1 MIFLYLCGLIILS
14 TMKRNVELKVF
25 CKNTNEYI
33 DIDGGEALIDLYDI
47 IKGRLGLQGE
57 AVCVLVNNKVEDLH
71 YPVFSPK
78 HIEFLD
84 ITSNAGYRV
93 FTRSLCM
100 VLYKALNDLYPG
112 KRLCIQHSIS
122 NGHYCQI
129 KHEEEFLTPEI
140 IAQLKARMIEII
152 DADFPFVRRE
162 RLTTDVIEMFRKQ
175 GLKDKVRILES
186 INQLYTVY
194 YKLDDIIDSFYGPLV
209 PSTGMLKVFDLV
221 PYEQGMLLLGPDRK
235 QIDKVATWE
244 PQPKLFQAFTDHI
257 NFNKIIR
264 LGDVGELNRAIK
276 AGYAPLLINVV
287 EALHNK
293 HFMQIADEITRR
305 YHEGGARVVLIA
317 GPSSSGKT
325 TSSKRLAIQLMT
337 NYIVPKVIELD
348 NYFVNR
354 DRTPRDETGDYDFE
368 SLYSLDLE
376 QFNKDVTDLLAGKEV
391 AMPTYN
397 FKKGERE
404 YLGNTLKLEEGDIL
418 LMEGIHGL
426 NPELTHLIPE
436 EQKFRVFVSALT
448 TLSIDDH
455 NWIGTYD
462 NRLLRRIIRDHKY
475 RGSSAQ
481 QTIQRW
487 ASVRRG
493 EDKWIMP
500 FHENADA
507 MFNSSLL
514 FELSVMKNYA
524 LPILQQV
531 PTNTPE
537 YAEASRL
544 IKFLSYFEPLDEKDI
559 PSTSLLREFLGG
571 SSFHY

>member
-1 MIFLYLCGLIILS
+1 
-14 TMKRNVELKVF
+14 MKRNDELKVF

-33 DIDGGEALIDLYDI
+33 DIDGGETLFELYDT
-47 IKGRLGLQGE
+47 IKGRLGLKGE

-78 HIEFLD
+78 HIEFID
-84 ITSNAGYRV
+84 ITSNAGYRAL
-93 FTRSLCM
+93 TRSLCM

-129 KHEEEFLTPEI
+129 KHEVEFLTPEI
-140 IAQLKARMIEII
+140 IAQLKQRMEEII
-152 DADFPFVRRE
+152 AVDIPFVRRE

-175 GLKDKVRILES
+175 GLKDKVRLLEG

-194 YKLDDIIDSFYGPLV
+194 YKLGDIIDSFYGPLV
-209 PSTGMLKVFDLV
+209 ASTGMLKVFDLV
-221 PYEQGMLLLGPDRK
+221 PYEQGMLLLGPDRT
-235 QIDKVATWE
+235 QLDKVVDWE
-244 PQPKLFQAFTDHI
+244 PQPKLFQAFTDYI

-293 HFMQIADEITRR
+293 HFIQIADEITRR

-325 TSSKRLAIQLMT
+325 TSSKRLAIQLLT
-337 NYIVPKVIELD
+337 NGIVPKVVELD

-354 DRTPRDETGDYDFE
+354 DRTPRDETGDYDYE

-404 YLGNTLKLEEGDIL
+404 YLGNTLKLEDGDIL

-426 NPELTHLIPE
+426 NPELTRQIPD

-448 TLSIDDH
+448 TLNIDDH

-462 NRLLRRIIRDHKY
+462 NRLLRRIIRDHQY
-475 RGSSAQ
+475 RGSNAQ

-493 EDKWIMP
+493 
-500 FHENADA
+500 
-507 MFNSSLL
+507 
-514 FELSVMKNYA
+514 
-524 LPILQQV
+524 
-531 PTNTPE
+531 
-537 YAEASRL
+537 
-544 IKFLSYFEPLDEKDI
+544 
-559 PSTSLLREFLGG
+559 
-571 SSFHY
+571 

>member
-1 MIFLYLCGLIILS
+1 
-14 TMKRNVELKVF
+14 MKRNDELKVF
-25 CKNTNEYI
+25 CKNTGEYI
-33 DIDGGEALIDLYDI
+33 DIDGGDSLLNLYET
-47 IKGRLGLQGE
+47 IKGRLDLQGD

-78 HIEFLD
+78 HVEFID
-84 ITSNAGYRV
+84 VTTNAGYRV
-93 FTRSLCM
+93 MTRSLCM
-100 VLYKALNDLYPG
+100 VLYKAVNDLYPG

-129 KHEEEFLTPEI
+129 KHEEHFLTPEA
-140 IAQLKARMIEII
+140 IASLKQRMAEII
-152 DADFPFVRRE
+152 DADIKFVRRE

-175 GLKDKVRILES
+175 GLKDKVRLLES

-194 YKLDDIIDSFYGPLV
+194 YKLDDIIDSFFGPLV
-209 PSTGMLKVFDLV
+209 PSTGMLKVFDLI

-235 QIDKVATWE
+235 DISQVAKWE
-244 PQPKLFQAFTDHI
+244 PQPKLFQAFTDYI
-257 NFNKIIR
+257 NFNEIIH
-264 LGDVGELNRAIK
+264 LSDVGELNHAIT

-293 HFMQIADEITRR
+293 HFIQIADEITRR
-305 YHEGGARVVLIA
+305 YKEGGARVVLIA

-325 TSSKRLAIQLMT
+325 TSSKRLAIQLLT
-337 NYIVPKVIELD
+337 NCIVPKVIELD
-348 NYFVNR
+348 NYFINR
-354 DRTPRDETGDYDFE
+354 DRTPRDEDGDYDYE
-368 SLYSLDLE
+368 SLYALDLE
-376 QFNKDVTDLLAGKEV
+376 QFNKDVTALLAGEEV

-397 FKKGERE
+397 FVKGERE
-404 YLGNTLKLEEGDIL
+404 YLGKTLKLEQGDIL

-426 NPELTHLIPE
+426 NPELTRLIPE
-436 EQKFRVFVSALT
+436 EQKFRIFVSALT
-448 TLSIDDH
+448 TLNIDDH

-462 NRLLRRIIRDHKY
+462 NRLLRRIIRDHQY
-475 RGSSAQ
+475 RGASAYD
-481 QTIQRW
+481 TIKRW

-493 EDKWIMP
+493 EEKWIMP

-514 FELSVMKNYA
+514 FELSVMRNYA

-531 PTNTPE
+531 PSNTPE
-537 YAEASRL
+537 YAEATRL
-544 IKFLSYFEPLDEKDI
+544 IKFLNYFEPLDEKDI

>member
-1 MIFLYLCGLIILS
+1 
-14 TMKRNVELKVF
+14 MKKYDELKVF

-33 DIDGGEALIDLYDI
+33 DIDGGEALIDLYDT
-47 IKGRLGLQGE
+47 IKSRIGLKGD

-78 HIEFLD
+78 HVEFID

-93 FTRSLCM
+93 MTRSLCM

-129 KHEEEFLTPEI
+129 KHEEEFLTPEV
-140 IAQLKARMIEII
+140 IAQLKQRMSEII
-152 DADFPFVRRE
+152 DADIKFVRRE

-175 GLKDKVRILES
+175 GLKDKVRLLES

-194 YKLDDIIDSFYGPLV
+194 YKLDDIVDSFFGPLV

-221 PYEQGMLLLGPDRK
+221 PYEKGMLLLGPDR
-235 QIDKVATWE
+235 QELDKVATWK
-244 PQPKLFQAFTDHI
+244 PQPKLFNAFTDYI

-264 LGDVGELNRAIK
+264 LGDVGELNQAIK

-293 HFMQIADEITRR
+293 HFIQIADEITRR

-325 TSSKRLAIQLMT
+325 TSSKRLAIQLIT
-337 NYIVPKVIELD
+337 NCIVPKVIELD

-354 DRTPRDETGDYDFE
+354 DKTPRDKDGDYDYE
-368 SLYSLDLE
+368 SLYALDLE

-391 AMPTYN
+391 ALPTYN

-404 YLGNTLKLEEGDIL
+404 YLGNTLKLEDGDIL

-426 NPELTHLIPE
+426 NPELTRLIPDK
-436 EQKFRVFVSALT
+436 QKFRIFVSALT

-475 RGSSAQ
+475 RGCGAVD
-481 QTIQRW
+481 TIKRW
-487 ASVRRG
+487 GSVRRG
-493 EDKWIMP
+493 EEKWIMP

-531 PTNTPE
+531 PSNTPE

-544 IKFLSYFEPLDEKDI
+544 IKFLNYFEPLDEKDI

-571 SSFHY
+571 SSFNY

>member
-1 MIFLYLCGLIILS
+1 
-14 TMKRNVELKVF
+14 MKKNDELKVF
-25 CKNTNEYI
+25 CKNTNEYL
-33 DIDGGEALIDLYDI
+33 DMDGGDSLINLYESI
-47 IKGRLGLQGE
+47 QSRVGLKGD

-71 YPVFSPK
+71 YPVYAPK
-78 HIEFLD
+78 HVEFID
-84 ITSNAGYRV
+84 ITNNSGYRV

-129 KHEEEFLTPEI
+129 KHEESFLTPEVI
-140 IAQLKARMIEII
+140 GQLKQRMAEII
-152 DADFPFVRRE
+152 DADMPFKRRE

-186 INQLYTVY
+186 VNQLYTIY
-194 YKLDDIIDSFYGPLV
+194 YKLDNIIDSFYGPLV

-221 PYEQGMLLLGPDRK
+221 PYESGMLLLGPDRK
-235 QIDKVATWE
+235 DITQVAKWE
-244 PQPKLFQAFTDHI
+244 PQPKLFQAFTDYI

-293 HFMQIADEITRR
+293 HFIQIADEITRR

-325 TSSKRLAIQLMT
+325 TSSKRLAIQLIT
-337 NYIVPKVIELD
+337 NCIVPKVIELD
-348 NYFVNR
+348 NYFINR
-354 DRTPRDETGDYDFE
+354 ERTPRDEKGDYDYE
-368 SLYSLDLE
+368 SLYALDLE
-376 QFNKDVTDLLAGKEV
+376 QFNKDITDLLAGKEV
-391 AMPTYN
+391 DMPTYN
-397 FKKGERE
+397 FKTGQRE
-404 YLGNTLKLEEGDIL
+404 YLGNKLKLEEGDIL

-426 NPELTHLIPE
+426 NPELTRNIPD

-448 TLSIDDH
+448 TLNIDDH

-462 NRLLRRIIRDHKY
+462 NRLLRRIIRDHQY
-475 RGSSAQ
+475 RGSSAL

-487 ASVRRG
+487 PSVRRG

-514 FELSVMKNYA
+514 FELAAMKNYA

-531 PTNTPE
+531 PINAPE

-544 IKFLSYFEPLDEKDI
+544 IKFLNYFEPLDVKDI

>member
-1 MIFLYLCGLIILS
+1 
-14 TMKRNVELKVF
+14 MKKNDELKVF

-33 DIDGGEALIDLYDI
+33 GIEGGDTLLDLYET
-47 IKGRLGLQGE
+47 IKDRLNLRGD
-57 AVCVLVNNKVEDLH
+57 AVCVMVNNKVEDLH
-71 YPVFSPK
+71 YPVYAPK
-78 HIEFLD
+78 HIEYVD
-84 ITSNAGYRV
+84 IMPNTGYRV

-129 KHEEEFLTPEI
+129 KHEEDFLTPDI
-140 IAQLKARMIEII
+140 ISSLKQRMSQII
-152 DADFPFVRRE
+152 DADIKFVRRE
-162 RLTTDVIEMFRKQ
+162 RLTTEVIEMFRKQ
-175 GLKDKVRILES
+175 GLKDKVRLLEGV
-186 INQLYTVY
+186 NQLYTVY

-221 PYEQGMLLLGPDRK
+221 PYERGMLLLGPDRK
-235 QIDKVATWE
+235 NIDQVAIGE
-244 PQPKLFQAFTDHI
+244 PQPKLFQAFTDYI
-257 NFNKIIR
+257 NFNKVIR

-276 AGYAPLLINVV
+276 EGYASLLINVV

-293 HFMQIADEITRR
+293 HFIQIADEITRR

-354 DRTPRDETGDYDFE
+354 DRTPRDEDGDYDYE
-368 SLYSLDLE
+368 SLYALDLE

-404 YLGNTLKLEEGDIL
+404 YLGNTLKLEQGDIL

-426 NPELTHLIPE
+426 NPELTRNIPE
-436 EQKFRVFVSALT
+436 HQKFRLFVSALT

-475 RGSSAQ
+475 RGSSALD
-481 QTIQRW
+481 TIRRW
-487 ASVRRG
+487 PSVRRG

-514 FELSVMKNYA
+514 FELAVMKNYA

-531 PTNTPE
+531 PSNTPE
-537 YAEASRL
+537 YAEATRL
-544 IKFLSYFEPLDEKDI
+544 IKFLNYFEPLDEKDI

>member
-1 MIFLYLCGLIILS
+1 
-14 TMKRNVELKVF
+14 MKKYDELKVF
-25 CKNTNEYI
+25 CKNTNEYLAI
-33 DIDGGEALIDLYDI
+33 EGGDALIDLYDTV
-47 IKGRLGLQGE
+47 KGRLGLKGE

-71 YPVFSPK
+71 YPVFAPK
-78 HIEFLD
+78 HIEFID

-122 NGHYCQI
+122 SGHYCQI
-129 KHEEEFLTPEI
+129 KHEEDFLTPQVIEQLKHRMGEI
-140 IAQLKARMIEII
+140 IA
-152 DADFPFVRRE
+152 ADMPFKRRE
-162 RLTTDVIEMFRKQ
+162 RLTSDVIEMFRKQ
-175 GLKDKVRILES
+175 GLKDKVRILETV
-186 INQLYTVY
+186 NQLYTIY

-221 PYEQGMLLLGPDRK
+221 PYEKGMLLLGPDRAD
-235 QIDKVATWE
+235 ISKVVKWA
-244 PQPKLFQAFTDHI
+244 PQPKLFNAFTDYI

-264 LGDVGELNRAIK
+264 VGDVGELNRAIN

-293 HFMQIADEITRR
+293 YFIQIADEITRR

-325 TSSKRLAIQLMT
+325 TSSKRLAIQLIT
-337 NYIVPKVIELD
+337 NCIVPKVVELD

-354 DRTPRDETGDYDFE
+354 DRTPRDEKGDYDYE
-368 SLYSLDLE
+368 SLYALDLE

-397 FKKGERE
+397 FKTGERE
-404 YLGNTLKLEEGDIL
+404 YLGNTLKLEQGDIL

-426 NPELTHLIPE
+426 NPELTSTIPD

-448 TLSIDDH
+448 TLNIDDH

-462 NRLLRRIIRDHKY
+462 NRLLRRIIRDYKY
-475 RGSSAQ
+475 RGCGALD
-481 QTIQRW
+481 TIKRW
-487 ASVRRG
+487 PSVRRG

-514 FELSVMKNYA
+514 FELSVMKSYA

-531 PTNTPE
+531 PSNTPE
-537 YAEASRL
+537 FAEASRL
-544 IKFLSYFEPLDEKDI
+544 IKFLNYFESIDEKDI

>member
-1 MIFLYLCGLIILS
+1 
-14 TMKRNVELKVF
+14 MKKNDELKVF
-25 CKNTNEYI
+25 CKNTKEYI
-33 DIDGGEALIDLYDI
+33 DVEGGDTLLDLYET
-47 IKGRLGLQGE
+47 IKGRLCLQGD

-71 YPVFSPK
+71 YPVYSPK
-78 HIEFLD
+78 HVEFID
-84 ITSNAGYRV
+84 ITTNAGYRAI
-93 FTRSLCM
+93 TRSLCM
-100 VLYKALNDLYPG
+100 VLYKAVNDLYPG

-129 KHEEEFLTPEI
+129 KHEEAFLTAEVVKSLKQRMAEI
-140 IAQLKARMIEII
+140 IA
-152 DADFPFVRRE
+152 ADLPFVRRE

-175 GLKDKVRILES
+175 GLKDKVRLLEG

-221 PYEQGMLLLGPDRK
+221 PYENGMLLLGPDREDITRVVK
-235 QIDKVATWE
+235 WE
-244 PQPKLFQAFTDHI
+244 PQPKLFNAFTDYI

-276 AGYAPLLINVV
+276 AGHAPLLINVV

-293 HFMQIADEITRR
+293 HFIQIADEITRR
-305 YHEGGARVVLIA
+305 YQEGGARVVLIA

-325 TSSKRLAIQLMT
+325 TSSKRLAIQLIT
-337 NYIVPKVIELD
+337 NCIVPKVIELD
-348 NYFVNR
+348 NYFINR
-354 DRTPRDETGDYDFE
+354 EHTPRDENGDYDYE
-368 SLYSLDLE
+368 SLYALDLE
-376 QFNKDVTDLLAGKEV
+376 QFNKDVTALLAGEEV

-397 FKKGERE
+397 FVKGERE
-404 YLGNTLKLEEGDIL
+404 YNGKTLKLEDGDIL

-426 NPELTHLIPE
+426 NPELTRLIPD
-436 EQKFRVFVSALT
+436 EQKFRLFVSALT

-462 NRLLRRIIRDHKY
+462 NRLLRRIIRDHQY

-487 ASVRRG
+487 PSVRRG
-493 EDKWIMP
+493 ENKWIMP

-531 PTNTPE
+531 PSNAPE

-571 SSFHY
+571 SSFQY

>member
-1 MIFLYLCGLIILS
+1 
-14 TMKRNVELKVF
+14 MKMYDELKVF

-33 DIDGGEALIDLYDI
+33 SIDGGESLLELYDT

-71 YPVFSPK
+71 YPVFAPK
-78 HIEFLD
+78 HVEFID
-84 ITSNAGYRV
+84 ATTNAGYRV
-93 FTRSLCM
+93 MTRSLCM
-100 VLYKALNDLYPG
+100 VLYKALNDLFPG

-129 KHEEEFLTPEI
+129 KHEEDFLTPEI
-140 IAQLKARMIEII
+140 IVQLKDRMAEII
-152 DADFPFVRRE
+152 DQDLPFKRRE
-162 RLTTDVIEMFRKQ
+162 RLTTDVIELFRKQ
-175 GLKDKVRILES
+175 GLKDKVRLLEG

-194 YKLDDIIDSFYGPLV
+194 YKLDDIVDSFFGPLV
-209 PSTGMLKVFDLV
+209 PSTGLLKVFDLV
-221 PYEQGMLLLGPDRK
+221 PYERGMLLLGPDRK
-235 QIDKVATWE
+235 DLNKVVKWE
-244 PQPKLFQAFTDHI
+244 PQPKLFHAFTDYI

-264 LGDVGELNRAIK
+264 LGDVGELNQAINK
-276 AGYAPLLINVV
+276 GYAPLLINVV

-293 HFMQIADEITRR
+293 HFIQIADEITRR
-305 YHEGGARVVLIA
+305 YHKGGARVVLIA

-348 NYFVNR
+348 NYFINR
-354 DRTPRDETGDYDFE
+354 EHTPRDENGDYDYE
-368 SLYSLDLE
+368 SLYALDLE

-397 FKKGERE
+397 FKTGERE
-404 YLGNTLKLEEGDIL
+404 YLGNTLRLEEGDIL

-426 NPELTHLIPE
+426 NPELTRLIPE
-436 EQKFRVFVSALT
+436 EQKFRLFVSALT

-475 RGSSAQ
+475 RGSNAQ

-500 FHENADA
+500 FNENADA

-531 PTNTPE
+531 PSNTPE

-544 IKFLSYFEPLDEKDI
+544 MKFLSYFEPLDEKDI

>member
-1 MIFLYLCGLIILS
+1 
-14 TMKRNVELKVF
+14 MKKYDELKVF
-25 CKNTNEYI
+25 CKNTGEYLS
-33 DIDGGEALIDLYDI
+33 IDGGETLIDLYGT
-47 IKGRLGLQGE
+47 IKGRIDLKGD

-78 HIEFLD
+78 HVEFLD
-84 ITSNAGYRV
+84 IYSNKGYRV
-93 FTRSLCM
+93 YTRSLCM

-129 KHEEEFLTPEI
+129 KHEEDIVTPEV
-140 IAQLKARMIEII
+140 IAQLKQRMAQIIEQ
-152 DADFPFVRRE
+152 DYPFVRRE

-175 GLKDKVRILES
+175 GLNDKVRLLES

-209 PSTGMLKVFDLV
+209 PSTGMLKVFDLI
-221 PYEQGMLLLGPDRK
+221 PYEDGMLLLGPDRNNIA
-235 QIDKVATWE
+235 QVAKWE
-244 PQPKLFQAFTDHI
+244 PQPKLFQAFTDYI
-257 NFNKIIR
+257 DFNNVIR
-264 LGDVGELNRAIK
+264 VGDVGELNAAIHK
-276 AGYAPLLINVV
+276 GYAPLLINVV

-293 HFMQIADEITRR
+293 HFIQIADEITRR
-305 YHEGGARVVLIA
+305 YHQGGARVVLIA

-325 TSSKRLAIQLMT
+325 TSSKRLAIQLIT
-337 NYIVPKVIELD
+337 NYIVPKVVELD

-354 DRTPRDETGDYDFE
+354 DRTPRDETGDYDYE
-368 SLYSLDLE
+368 SLYALDLE

-404 YLGNTLKLEEGDIL
+404 YLGNTLKLEDGDIL

-426 NPELTHLIPE
+426 NPELTRNIPE
-436 EQKFRVFVSALT
+436 HQKFRLFVSALT
-448 TLSIDDH
+448 TLNIDDH

-462 NRLLRRIIRDHKY
+462 NRLLRRIVRDHKY
-475 RGSSAQ
+475 RGSSALD
-481 QTIQRW
+481 TIKRW
-487 ASVRRG
+487 PSVRRG
-493 EDKWIMP
+493 ENKWIMP
-500 FHENADA
+500 FSENADA

-514 FELSVMKNYA
+514 FELSAMKNHA
-524 LPILQQV
+524 LPILEQV
-531 PTNTPE
+531 PSSTPE
-537 YAEASRL
+537 YAVASRL
-544 IKFLSYFEPLDEKDI
+544 IKFLNYFEPLDEKDI

>member
-1 MIFLYLCGLIILS
+1 
-14 TMKRNVELKVF
+14 MKKYDELKVF
-25 CKNTNEYI
+25 CKNTKEYI
-33 DIDGGEALIDLYDI
+33 SIDGGEVLIDLYDT
-47 IKGRLGLQGE
+47 IKGRLSLKGD
-57 AVCVLVNNKVEDLH
+57 AVCVMVNNKVEDLH

-78 HIEFLD
+78 HVEFID
-84 ITSNAGYRV
+84 ITSNTGYRV
-93 FTRSLCM
+93 MTRSLCM

-129 KHEEEFLTPEI
+129 KHEEEFLTPEVI
-140 IAQLKARMIEII
+140 EKLKQRMTEII
-152 DADFPFVRRE
+152 DEDIPFQRRE

-175 GLKDKVRILES
+175 GLKDKVRLLEG

-194 YKLDDIIDSFYGPLV
+194 YKLDDIIDSFFGPLV
-209 PSTGMLKVFDLV
+209 PSTGMLKVFDLI
-221 PYEQGMLLLGPDRK
+221 PYEEGMLLLGPDRNQLDQVVK
-235 QIDKVATWE
+235 WE
-244 PQPKLFQAFTDHI
+244 PQPKLFKAFTDHI

-276 AGYAPLLINVV
+276 DGYAPLLINVV

-293 HFMQIADEITRR
+293 HFIQIADEITRR

-354 DRTPRDETGDYDFE
+354 DRTPRDETGDYDYE

-404 YLGNTLKLEEGDIL
+404 YLGNTLKLSDGDIL

-426 NPELTHLIPE
+426 NPELTRLIPDN
-436 EQKFRVFVSALT
+436 QKFRLFVSALT

-462 NRLLRRIIRDHKY
+462 NRLLRRIIRDHMY
-475 RGSSAQ
+475 RGSNAL

-487 ASVRRG
+487 PSVRRG

-531 PTNTPE
+531 PSNTPE

-544 IKFLSYFEPLDEKDI
+544 MKFLSYFEPLDEKDI

>member
-1 MIFLYLCGLIILS
+1 
-14 TMKRNVELKVF
+14 MKKYDELKVF
-25 CKNTNEYI
+25 CKNTNEYLS
-33 DIDGGEALIDLYDI
+33 IDGGEALIDLYDTV
-47 IKGRLGLQGE
+47 KGRVGLEGD

-71 YPVFSPK
+71 YPVFAPK
-78 HIEFLD
+78 HIEFVD
-84 ITSNAGYRV
+84 ITSNTGYRV
-93 FTRSLCM
+93 LTRSLCM

-122 NGHYCQI
+122 YGHYCQI
-129 KHEEEFLTPEI
+129 KHEEEFLTVEV
-140 IAQLKARMIEII
+140 IAQLKQRMTEII
-152 DADFPFVRRE
+152 DEDIPFLRRE

-175 GLKDKVRILES
+175 GLKDKVRLLEGV
-186 INQLYTVY
+186 NQLYTVY

-221 PYEQGMLLLGPDRK
+221 PSENGMLLLGPDRNNISQVIK
-235 QIDKVATWE
+235 WE

-264 LGDVGELNRAIK
+264 LGDVGELNHAIK
-276 AGYAPLLINVV
+276 EGYAPLLINVV

-293 HFMQIADEITRR
+293 HFIQIADEITRR

-348 NYFVNR
+348 NYFINR
-354 DRTPRDETGDYDFE
+354 ERTPRDENGDYDYE
-368 SLYSLDLE
+368 SLYALDLE

-391 AMPTYN
+391 DMPTYN
-397 FKKGERE
+397 FVKGERE
-404 YLGNTLKLEEGDIL
+404 YLGKKLKLEKGDIL

-426 NPELTHLIPE
+426 NPELTRLIPE
-436 EQKFRVFVSALT
+436 NQKFRLFVSALT

-475 RGSSAQ
+475 RGSSAL

-487 ASVRRG
+487 PSVRRG
-493 EDKWIMP
+493 ENKWIMP

-531 PTNTPE
+531 PSNTPE

-544 IKFLSYFEPLDEKDI
+544 MKFLSYFEPLDEKDI

-571 SSFHY
+571 STFHY

>member
-1 MIFLYLCGLIILS
+1 
-14 TMKRNVELKVF
+14 
-25 CKNTNEYI
+25 
-33 DIDGGEALIDLYDI
+33 
-47 IKGRLGLQGE
+47 
-57 AVCVLVNNKVEDLH
+57 
-71 YPVFSPK
+71 
-78 HIEFLD
+78 
-84 ITSNAGYRV
+84 
-93 FTRSLCM
+93 
-100 VLYKALNDLYPG
+100 
-112 KRLCIQHSIS
+112 
-122 NGHYCQI
+122 
-129 KHEEEFLTPEI
+129 
-140 IAQLKARMIEII
+140 
-152 DADFPFVRRE
+152 
-162 RLTTDVIEMFRKQ
+162 
-175 GLKDKVRILES
+175 
-186 INQLYTVY
+186 
-194 YKLDDIIDSFYGPLV
+194 
-209 PSTGMLKVFDLV
+209 MLKVFDLV
-221 PYEQGMLLLGPDRK
+221 PYESGMLLLGPDRH
-235 QIDKVATWE
+235 DFTRVAQWE
-244 PQPKLFQAFTDHI
+244 PQPKLFKAFTDYI
-257 NFNKIIR
+257 NFNKVIR
-264 LGDVGELNRAIK
+264 LGDVGELNHAIK

-293 HFMQIADEITRR
+293 YFIQIADEITRR

-354 DRTPRDETGDYDFE
+354 DRTPRDANGDYDYE
-368 SLYSLDLE
+368 SLYALDLE

-397 FKKGERE
+397 FKTGERE
-404 YLGNTLKLEEGDIL
+404 YTGKTLKLEQGDIL

-426 NPELTHLIPE
+426 NPELTRLIPD
-436 EQKFRVFVSALT
+436 EQKFRLFVSALT
-448 TLSIDDH
+448 TLNIDDH

-475 RGSSAQ
+475 RNSSAQ

-514 FELSVMKNYA
+514 FELSVMRNYA

-531 PTNTPE
+531 PSNTSE

-544 IKFLSYFEPLDEKDI
+544 IKFLNYFEPLDEKEI

>member
-1 MIFLYLCGLIILS
+1 MHRVRTLWLVS
-14 TMKRNVELKVF
+14 VH
-25 CKNTNEYI
+25 
-33 DIDGGEALIDLYDI
+33 
-47 IKGRLGLQGE
+47 
-57 AVCVLVNNKVEDLH
+57 VNNKVEDLH
-71 YPVFSPK
+71 YPVYAPK
-78 HIEFLD
+78 HVEFID
-84 ITSNAGYRV
+84 ITNNSGYRV

-129 KHEEEFLTPEI
+129 KHEESFLTPEVI
-140 IAQLKARMIEII
+140 GQLKQRMAEII
-152 DADFPFVRRE
+152 DADMPFKRRE

-186 INQLYTVY
+186 VNQLYTIY
-194 YKLDDIIDSFYGPLV
+194 YKLDNIIDSFYGPLV

-221 PYEQGMLLLGPDRK
+221 PYESGMLLLGPDRK
-235 QIDKVATWE
+235 DITQVAKWE
-244 PQPKLFQAFTDHI
+244 PQPKLFQAFTDYI

-293 HFMQIADEITRR
+293 HFIQIADEITRR

-325 TSSKRLAIQLMT
+325 TSSKRLAIQLIT
-337 NYIVPKVIELD
+337 NCIVPKVIELD
-348 NYFVNR
+348 NYFINR
-354 DRTPRDETGDYDFE
+354 ERTPRDEKGDYDYE
-368 SLYSLDLE
+368 SLYALDLE
-376 QFNKDVTDLLAGKEV
+376 QFNKDITDLLAGKEV
-391 AMPTYN
+391 DMPTYN
-397 FKKGERE
+397 FKTGQRE
-404 YLGNTLKLEEGDIL
+404 YLGNKLKLEEGDIL

-426 NPELTHLIPE
+426 NPELTRNIPD

-448 TLSIDDH
+448 TLNIDDH

-462 NRLLRRIIRDHKY
+462 NRLLRRIIRDHQY
-475 RGSSAQ
+475 RGSSAL

-487 ASVRRG
+487 PSVRRG

-514 FELSVMKNYA
+514 FELAAMKNYA

-531 PTNTPE
+531 PINAPE

-544 IKFLSYFEPLDEKDI
+544 IKFLNYFEPLDVKDI

>member
-1 MIFLYLCGLIILS
+1 MRKYD
-14 TMKRNVELKVF
+14 ELKVF
-25 CKNTNEYI
+25 CKNTNEYLS
-33 DIDGGEALIDLYDI
+33 IDGGETLIDLYDTV
-47 IKGRLGLQGE
+47 KDRLGLQGD

-78 HIEFLD
+78 HIEFID
-84 ITSNAGYRV
+84 ITNNAGYRV
-93 FTRSLCM
+93 MTRSLCM

-129 KHEEEFLTPEI
+129 KHEEDFLSAEV
-140 IAQLKARMIEII
+140 IAQLKQRMTEII
-152 DADFPFVRRE
+152 EADLPFKRRE

-175 GLKDKVRILES
+175 GLKDKVRLLEGF
-186 INQLYTVY
+186 NQLYTVY
-194 YKLDDIIDSFYGPLV
+194 YKLDDICDSFFGPLV

-221 PYEQGMLLLGPDRK
+221 PYERGMLLLGPDRK
-235 QIDKVATWE
+235 QLDKVISWE
-244 PQPKLFQAFTDHI
+244 PQPKLFQAFTDYI

-264 LGDVGELNRAIK
+264 LGDVGELNRAIR

-293 HFMQIADEITRR
+293 HFIQIADEITRR
-305 YHEGGARVVLIA
+305 YHAGGARVVLIA

-325 TSSKRLAIQLMT
+325 TSSKRLAIQLIT
-337 NYIVPKVIELD
+337 NCIVPKVIELD
-348 NYFVNR
+348 NYFINR
-354 DRTPRDETGDYDFE
+354 ERTPRDESGDYDYE
-368 SLYSLDLE
+368 SLYALDLE

-391 AMPTYN
+391 AIPTYN

-404 YLGNTLKLEEGDIL
+404 YLGNKLKLEDGDIL

-426 NPELTHLIPE
+426 NPELTRLIPE
-436 EQKFRVFVSALT
+436 EQKFRLFVSALT

-475 RGSSAQ
+475 RGASALD
-481 QTIQRW
+481 TIKRW
-487 ASVRRG
+487 PSVRRG

-514 FELSVMKNYA
+514 FELSVMRNYA

-531 PTNTPE
+531 PINTPE
-537 YAEASRL
+537 YAEADRL
-544 IKFLSYFEPLDEKDI
+544 IKFLNYFEPLDEKDI

>member
-1 MIFLYLCGLIILS
+1 
-14 TMKRNVELKVF
+14 MKRNAELKVF

-33 DIDGGEALIDLYDI
+33 DIDGGDTLFDLYET
-47 IKGRLGLQGE
+47 IKGRVGLQGD

-71 YPVFSPK
+71 YPVYSPK
-78 HIEFLD
+78 HIEYLD
-84 ITSNAGYRV
+84 MTNNAGYRV
-93 FTRSLCM
+93 MTRSLCM

-129 KHEEEFLTPEI
+129 KHEEEFLTPEVI
-140 IAQLKARMIEII
+140 TQLKQRMTEII
-152 DADFPFVRRE
+152 DDDIKFVRRE

-175 GLKDKVRILES
+175 GLKDKVRLLEG

-194 YKLDDIIDSFYGPLV
+194 YKLDDIIDGFFGPLV

-221 PYEQGMLLLGPDRK
+221 PYEKGMLLLGPDRK
-235 QIDKVATWE
+235 DLNKVIAWE
-244 PQPKLFQAFTDHI
+244 PQPKLFHAFTDYI

-264 LGDVGELNRAIK
+264 LGDVGELNKAIT

-293 HFMQIADEITRR
+293 HFIQIADEITRR
-305 YHEGGARVVLIA
+305 YQEGGARVVLIA

-325 TSSKRLAIQLMT
+325 TSSKRLAIQLIT
-337 NYIVPKVIELD
+337 NCIIPKVIELD

-354 DRTPRDETGDYDFE
+354 DRTPRDESGDYDYE

-376 QFNKDVTDLLAGKEV
+376 QFNQDVTDLLAGKEV

-404 YLGNTLKLEEGDIL
+404 YLGNTLKLNEGDIL

-426 NPELTHLIPE
+426 NPELTRHIPE
-436 EQKFRVFVSALT
+436 EQKFRIFVSALT

-475 RGSSAQ
+475 RGASALD
-481 QTIQRW
+481 TIKRW
-487 ASVRRG
+487 PSVRRG

-514 FELSVMKNYA
+514 FELAVMKSYA

-531 PTNTPE
+531 PSNTPE

-544 IKFLSYFEPLDEKDI
+544 IKFLSYFEPLDEKEI

>member
-1 MIFLYLCGLIILS
+1 MRKYD
-14 TMKRNVELKVF
+14 ELKVF
-25 CKNTNEYI
+25 CKNTNEYLS
-33 DIDGGEALIDLYDI
+33 IDGGEALIDLYDTV
-47 IKGRLGLQGE
+47 KDRLGLQGD

-78 HIEFLD
+78 HIEFID
-84 ITSNAGYRV
+84 ITNNAGYRV
-93 FTRSLCM
+93 MTRSLCM

-129 KHEEEFLTPEI
+129 KHEEDFLSAEV
-140 IAQLKARMIEII
+140 IAQLKQRMTEII
-152 DADFPFVRRE
+152 EADLPFKRHE

-175 GLKDKVRILES
+175 GLKDKVRLLEGF
-186 INQLYTVY
+186 NQLYTVY
-194 YKLDDIIDSFYGPLV
+194 YKLDDICDSFFGPLV

-221 PYEQGMLLLGPDRK
+221 PYERGMLLLGPDRK
-235 QIDKVATWE
+235 QLDQVIRWE
-244 PQPKLFQAFTDHI
+244 PQPKLFQAFTDYI

-264 LGDVGELNRAIK
+264 LGDVGELNRAIR

-293 HFMQIADEITRR
+293 HFIQIADEITRR
-305 YHEGGARVVLIA
+305 YHAGGARVVLIA

-325 TSSKRLAIQLMT
+325 TSSKRLAIQLIT
-337 NYIVPKVIELD
+337 NCIVPKVIELD
-348 NYFVNR
+348 NYFINR
-354 DRTPRDETGDYDFE
+354 ERTPRDESGDYDYE
-368 SLYSLDLE
+368 SLYALDLE

-391 AMPTYN
+391 AIPTYN

-404 YLGNTLKLEEGDIL
+404 YLGNKLKLEDGDIL

-426 NPELTHLIPE
+426 NPELTRLIPE
-436 EQKFRVFVSALT
+436 EQKFRLFVSALT

-475 RGSSAQ
+475 RGASALD
-481 QTIQRW
+481 TIKRW
-487 ASVRRG
+487 PSVRRG

-514 FELSVMKNYA
+514 FELSVMRNYA

-531 PTNTPE
+531 PINTPE
-537 YAEASRL
+537 YAEADRL
-544 IKFLSYFEPLDEKDI
+544 IKFLNYFEPLDEKDI

>member
-1 MIFLYLCGLIILS
+1 
-14 TMKRNVELKVF
+14 MKKYDELKVF
-25 CKNTNEYI
+25 CKNTNEYLKM
-33 DIDGGEALIDLYDI
+33 DGGEALIDLYDI
-47 IKGRLGLQGE
+47 IKGRLNLQGE

-71 YPVFSPK
+71 YPVFAPK
-78 HIEFLD
+78 HVEFID
-84 ITSNAGYRV
+84 MTSNTGYRV
-93 FTRSLCM
+93 MTRSLCM

-129 KHEEEFLTPEI
+129 KHEEASVTPEV
-140 IAQLKARMIEII
+140 IARLKQRMTEII
-152 DADFPFVRRE
+152 DADMPFKRRE

-175 GLKDKVRILES
+175 GLKDKVRLLEG

-194 YKLDDIIDSFYGPLV
+194 YKLDDIIDSFFGPLV
-209 PSTGMLKVFDLV
+209 PSTGLLKVFDLV
-221 PYEQGMLLLGPDRK
+221 PYEDGMLLLGPDRK
-235 QIDKVATWE
+235 NLNQVVKWE
-244 PQPKLFQAFTDHI
+244 PQPKLFQAFTDYI
-257 NFNKIIR
+257 NFNDIIHV
-264 LGDVGELNRAIK
+264 GDVGELNRAISK
-276 AGYAPLLINVV
+276 GYAPLLINVV

-293 HFMQIADEITRR
+293 HFIQIADEITRR

-325 TSSKRLAIQLMT
+325 TSSKRLAVQLMT

-348 NYFVNR
+348 NYFINR
-354 DRTPRDETGDYDFE
+354 EFTPRDESGDYDYE
-368 SLYSLDLE
+368 SLYALDLE

-391 AMPTYN
+391 NMPTYN
-397 FKKGERE
+397 FKTGQRE
-404 YLGNTLKLEEGDIL
+404 YQGKTLKLEDGDIL

-426 NPELTHLIPE
+426 NPELTRTIPE
-436 EQKFRVFVSALT
+436 DQKFRVFVSALT

-475 RGSSAQ
+475 RGASALD
-481 QTIQRW
+481 TIKRW
-487 ASVRRG
+487 PSVRRG

-500 FHENADA
+500 FNENADA

-514 FELSVMKNYA
+514 FELAVMKNYA

-531 PTNTPE
+531 PSSVPE
-537 YAEASRL
+537 YSEASRL
-544 IKFLSYFEPLDEKDI
+544 MKFLNYFEPLDEKDI

-571 SSFHY
+571 SSFRY

>member
-1 MIFLYLCGLIILS
+1 
-14 TMKRNVELKVF
+14 MKKYDELKVF
-25 CKNTNEYI
+25 CKNTNEYLN
-33 DIDGGEALIDLYDI
+33 IDGGEALIDLYDT
-47 IKGRLGLQGE
+47 IKGRTGLKGD
-57 AVCVLVNNKVEDLH
+57 AVCVLVNNKVEDMH
-71 YPVFSPK
+71 YPVFAPK
-78 HIEFLD
+78 HVEFID

-93 FTRSLCM
+93 MTRSLCM
-100 VLYKALNDLYPG
+100 VLYKAVNDLFPG

-129 KHEEEFLTPEI
+129 KHEESFLTPEVI
-140 IAQLKARMIEII
+140 DSLKQRMTEII
-152 DADFPFVRRE
+152 DADIPFKRRE

-175 GLKDKVRILES
+175 GLNDKVRLLEGT
-186 INQLYTVY
+186 NHLYTVY

-209 PSTGMLKVFDLV
+209 PSTGQLKVFDLV
-221 PYEQGMLLLGPDRK
+221 PYEEGMLLLGPDRK
-235 QIDKVATWE
+235 NIDQVAKWE
-244 PQPKLFQAFTDHI
+244 YQPKLFQAFTDYI

-264 LGDVGELNRAIK
+264 LGDVGELNHAIK

-293 HFMQIADEITRR
+293 HFIQIADEITRR

-325 TSSKRLAIQLMT
+325 TSSKRLAIQLIT
-337 NYIVPKVIELD
+337 NCIVPKVIELD

-354 DRTPRDETGDYDFE
+354 EHTPRDENGDYDYE
-368 SLYSLDLE
+368 SLYALDLE
-376 QFNKDVTDLLAGKEV
+376 QFNKDITDLLAGKEV
-391 AMPTYN
+391 AIPTYN
-397 FKKGERE
+397 FKTGERE
-404 YLGNTLKLEEGDIL
+404 YLGNKLKLEEGDIL

-426 NPELTHLIPE
+426 NPELTRLIPD

-475 RGSSAQ
+475 RGCAALE
-481 QTIQRW
+481 TIKRW
-487 ASVRRG
+487 PSVRRG

-514 FELSVMKNYA
+514 FELSAMKNHA

-531 PTNTPE
+531 PSNTPE

-544 IKFLSYFEPLDEKDI
+544 IKFLNYFEPLDEKDI

-571 SSFHY
+571 SSFNY

>member
-1 MIFLYLCGLIILS
+1 
-14 TMKRNVELKVF
+14 MKKYDELKVF
-25 CKNTNEYI
+25 CKNTNEYLN
-33 DIDGGEALIDLYDI
+33 IDGGEALIDLYDT
-47 IKGRLGLQGE
+47 IKGRIGLKGD
-57 AVCVLVNNKVEDLH
+57 AVCVLVNNKVEDMH

-78 HIEFLD
+78 HIEFID
-84 ITSNAGYRV
+84 ILPNAGYRAY
-93 FTRSLCM
+93 TRSLCM

-129 KHEEEFLTPEI
+129 KHEEAFLTHEV
-140 IAQLKARMIEII
+140 IAQLKQRMAEII
-152 DADFPFVRRE
+152 DQDIPFLRRE
-162 RLTTDVIEMFRKQ
+162 RLTTDVVEMFRKQ
-175 GLKDKVRILES
+175 GLVDKVRLLEGV
-186 INQLYTVY
+186 NQLYTVY

-209 PSTGMLKVFDLV
+209 PSTGLLKVFDLV
-221 PYEQGMLLLGPDRK
+221 PYENGMLLLGPDRND
-235 QIDKVATWE
+235 ITRVAQWE
-244 PQPKLFQAFTDHI
+244 PQPKLFKAFTDHV

-264 LGDVGELNRAIK
+264 LGDVGELNRAIR

-293 HFMQIADEITRR
+293 YFIQIADEITRR

-354 DRTPRDETGDYDFE
+354 DRTPRDETGDYDYE
-368 SLYSLDLE
+368 SLYALDLE

-397 FKKGERE
+397 FVKGERE
-404 YLGNTLKLEEGDIL
+404 YLGNTLKLEDGDIL

-426 NPELTHLIPE
+426 NPELTRNIPDY
-436 EQKFRVFVSALT
+436 QKFRLFVSALT
-448 TLSIDDH
+448 TLNIDDH

-462 NRLLRRIIRDHKY
+462 NRLLRRIVRDHKY
-475 RGSSAQ
+475 RGSNALD
-481 QTIQRW
+481 TIKRW
-487 ASVRRG
+487 PSVRRG
-493 EDKWIMP
+493 ENKWIMP
-500 FHENADA
+500 FSENADA

-514 FELSVMKNYA
+514 FELSAMKNHA
-524 LPILQQV
+524 LPILEQV
-531 PTNTPE
+531 PSSTPE
-537 YAEASRL
+537 YAVASRL
-544 IKFLSYFEPLDEKDI
+544 IKFLNYFEPLDEKDI

>member
-1 MIFLYLCGLIILS
+1 
-14 TMKRNVELKVF
+14 MKKNDELKVF

-33 DIDGGEALIDLYDI
+33 DIDGGDTLLDLYET
-47 IKGRLGLQGE
+47 IKGRLGLQGD
-57 AVCVLVNNKVEDLH
+57 AVCVLVNNKVEDLN
-71 YPVFSPK
+71 YPVYAPK
-78 HIEFLD
+78 HVEFID
-84 ITSNAGYRV
+84 MTTNAGYRV
-93 FTRSLCM
+93 MTRSLCM

-122 NGHYCQI
+122 SGHYCQI
-129 KHEEEFLTPEI
+129 KHEENFLTPEVI
-140 IAQLKARMIEII
+140 TSLKQRMAEII
-152 DADFPFVRRE
+152 EADIRFVRRE
-162 RLTTDVIEMFRKQ
+162 RLTTDVIEIFRKQ
-175 GLKDKVRILES
+175 GLKDKVRLLES

-194 YKLDDIIDSFYGPLV
+194 YKLDDIIDSFFGPLV

-235 QIDKVATWE
+235 NISQVVKWE
-244 PQPKLFQAFTDHI
+244 PQPKLFQAFTDYI

-264 LGDVGELNRAIK
+264 LGDVGELNHAIN

-293 HFMQIADEITRR
+293 HFIQIADEITRR
-305 YHEGGARVVLIA
+305 YKEGGARVVLIA

-325 TSSKRLAIQLMT
+325 TSSKRLAIQLIT
-337 NYIVPKVIELD
+337 NCIIPKVIELD

-354 DRTPRDETGDYDFE
+354 DRTPRDEDGDYDYE
-368 SLYSLDLE
+368 SLYALDLE
-376 QFNKDVTDLLAGKEV
+376 QFNKDVTALLDGQEV
-391 AMPTYN
+391 PMPTYN
-397 FKKGERE
+397 FKTGERE
-404 YLGNTLKLEEGDIL
+404 YLGNTLKLSDGDIL

-426 NPELTHLIPE
+426 NPELTRNIPE
-436 EQKFRVFVSALT
+436 EQKFRLFVSALT

-475 RGSSAQ
+475 RGSNAQ

-493 EDKWIMP
+493 EEKWIMP

-524 LPILQQV
+524 MPILQQV
-531 PTNTPE
+531 PTNVPE
-537 YAEASRL
+537 YAEAARL
-544 IKFLSYFEPLDEKDI
+544 MKFLNYFEPLDEKDI

>member
-1 MIFLYLCGLIILS
+1 
-14 TMKRNVELKVF
+14 MKKNDELKVF

-33 DIDGGEALIDLYDI
+33 DIDGGDTLLDLYET
-47 IKGRLGLQGE
+47 IKGRLGLHGD

-71 YPVFSPK
+71 YPVYAPK
-78 HIEFLD
+78 HVEFID
-84 ITSNAGYRV
+84 MTTNAGYRV
-93 FTRSLCM
+93 MTRSLCM

-129 KHEEEFLTPEI
+129 KHEENFLTPEV
-140 IAQLKARMIEII
+140 IASLKQRMAEII
-152 DADFPFVRRE
+152 EADIRFVRRE

-175 GLKDKVRILES
+175 GLKDKVRLLES

-194 YKLDDIIDSFYGPLV
+194 YKLDDIIDSFFGPLV

-235 QIDKVATWE
+235 NISQVVKWE
-244 PQPKLFQAFTDHI
+244 PQPNLFQAFTDYI

-264 LGDVGELNRAIK
+264 LGDVGELNHAIN

-293 HFMQIADEITRR
+293 HFIQIADEITRR
-305 YHEGGARVVLIA
+305 YKEGGARVVLIA

-325 TSSKRLAIQLMT
+325 TSSKRLAIQLIT
-337 NYIVPKVIELD
+337 NCIIPKVIELD

-354 DRTPRDETGDYDFE
+354 DRTPRDEDGDYDYE
-368 SLYSLDLE
+368 SLYALDLE
-376 QFNKDVTDLLAGKEV
+376 QFNKDVTALLDGQEV
-391 AMPTYN
+391 PMPTYN
-397 FKKGERE
+397 FKTGERE
-404 YLGNTLKLEEGDIL
+404 YLGNTLKLSDGDIL

-426 NPELTHLIPE
+426 NPELTRNIPE
-436 EQKFRVFVSALT
+436 EQKFRLFVSALT

-475 RGSSAQ
+475 RGSNAQ

-493 EDKWIMP
+493 EEKWIMP

-524 LPILQQV
+524 MPILQQV
-531 PTNTPE
+531 PSNVPE
-537 YAEASRL
+537 YAEAARL
-544 IKFLSYFEPLDEKDI
+544 MKFLNYFEPLDEKDI

>member
-1 MIFLYLCGLIILS
+1 
-14 TMKRNVELKVF
+14 MKKNDELKVF
-25 CKNTNEYI
+25 CKNTNEYL
-33 DIDGGEALIDLYDI
+33 DMDGGDSLINLYESI
-47 IKGRLGLQGE
+47 QSRVGLKGD

-71 YPVFSPK
+71 YPVYAPK
-78 HIEFLD
+78 HVEFID
-84 ITSNAGYRV
+84 ITNNSGYRV

-129 KHEEEFLTPEI
+129 KHEESFLTPEVI
-140 IAQLKARMIEII
+140 GQLKQRMAEII
-152 DADFPFVRRE
+152 DADMPFKRRE

-186 INQLYTVY
+186 VNQLYTIY
-194 YKLDDIIDSFYGPLV
+194 YKLDNIIDSFYGPLV

-221 PYEQGMLLLGPDRK
+221 PYESGMLLLGPDRK
-235 QIDKVATWE
+235 DITQVAKWE
-244 PQPKLFQAFTDHI
+244 PQPKLFQAFTDYI

-293 HFMQIADEITRR
+293 HFIQIADEITRR
-305 YHEGGARVVLIA
+305 YNEGGARVVLIA

-325 TSSKRLAIQLMT
+325 TSSKRLAIQLIT
-337 NYIVPKVIELD
+337 NCIVPKVIELD
-348 NYFVNR
+348 NYFINR
-354 DRTPRDETGDYDFE
+354 ERTPRDEKGDYDYE
-368 SLYSLDLE
+368 SLYALDLE
-376 QFNKDVTDLLAGKEV
+376 QFNKDITDLLAGKEV
-391 AMPTYN
+391 DMPTYN
-397 FKKGERE
+397 FKTGQRE
-404 YLGNTLKLEEGDIL
+404 YLGNKLKLEEGNIL

-426 NPELTHLIPE
+426 NPELTRNIPD

-448 TLSIDDH
+448 TLNIDDH

-462 NRLLRRIIRDHKY
+462 NRLLRRIIRDYQY
-475 RGSSAQ
+475 RGSSAL

-487 ASVRRG
+487 PSVRRG

-514 FELSVMKNYA
+514 FELAAMKNYA

-531 PTNTPE
+531 PINAPE

-544 IKFLSYFEPLDEKDI
+544 IKFLNYFEPLDVKDI

>member
-1 MIFLYLCGLIILS
+1 
-14 TMKRNVELKVF
+14 
-25 CKNTNEYI
+25 
-33 DIDGGEALIDLYDI
+33 
-47 IKGRLGLQGE
+47 
-57 AVCVLVNNKVEDLH
+57 
-71 YPVFSPK
+71 
-78 HIEFLD
+78 
-84 ITSNAGYRV
+84 
-93 FTRSLCM
+93 
-100 VLYKALNDLYPG
+100 
-112 KRLCIQHSIS
+112 
-122 NGHYCQI
+122 
-129 KHEEEFLTPEI
+129 
-140 IAQLKARMIEII
+140 
-152 DADFPFVRRE
+152 
-162 RLTTDVIEMFRKQ
+162 MFRKQ

-186 INQLYTVY
+186 INQLYTIY
-194 YKLDDIIDSFYGPLV
+194 YKLGDIIDSFYGPLV
-209 PSTGMLKVFDLV
+209 PSTGLLQVFDLV
-221 PYEQGMLLLGPDRK
+221 PYEEGMLLLGPDRHDITQVTK
-235 QIDKVATWE
+235 WE
-244 PQPKLFQAFTDHI
+244 AQPKLFHAFTDYI

-276 AGYAPLLINVV
+276 GGYAPLLINVV

-293 HFMQIADEITRR
+293 HFIQIADEITRR
-305 YHEGGARVVLIA
+305 YHAGGARVVLIA

-325 TSSKRLAIQLMT
+325 TSSKRLAIQLIT
-337 NYIVPKVIELD
+337 NCIVPKVVELD

-354 DRTPRDETGDYDFE
+354 DRTPRDEKGDYDYE
-368 SLYSLDLE
+368 SLYALDLE

-397 FKKGERE
+397 FKTGQRE
-404 YLGNTLKLEEGDIL
+404 YLGNTLKLEQGDIL

-426 NPELTHLIPE
+426 NPELTRNIPD

-448 TLSIDDH
+448 TLNIDDH

-475 RGSSAQ
+475 RGCAALD
-481 QTIQRW
+481 TIRRW
-487 ASVRRG
+487 PSVRRG

-514 FELSVMKNYA
+514 FELAVMKNYA

-531 PTNTPE
+531 PSNTPE
-537 YAEASRL
+537 YAEATRL
-544 IKFLSYFEPLDEKDI
+544 IKFLNYFEPLDEKDI

>member
-1 MIFLYLCGLIILS
+1 
-14 TMKRNVELKVF
+14 MKRNDELKVF
-25 CKNTNEYI
+25 CKNTNEYL
-33 DIDGGEALIDLYDI
+33 DIDGGDTLLSLYED
-47 IKGRLGLQGE
+47 IKGRLNLQGD

-78 HIEFLD
+78 HVEFID

-93 FTRSLCM
+93 LTRSLCM

-129 KHEEEFLTPEI
+129 KHEEEFLTPEVI
-140 IAQLKARMIEII
+140 GQLKARMAEII
-152 DADFPFVRRE
+152 ADDMPFVRRE
-162 RLTTDVIEMFRKQ
+162 RLTNDVIEMFRKQ
-175 GLKDKVRILES
+175 GLKDKVRLLEG

-194 YKLDDIIDSFYGPLV
+194 YKLGDIVDSFYGPLV
-209 PSTGMLKVFDLV
+209 PSTGMLQVFDLV

-235 QIDKVATWE
+235 DITKVVQWE
-244 PQPKLFQAFTDHI
+244 PQPKLFHAFTDHI

-264 LGDVGELNRAIK
+264 LGDVGELNHAIR

-293 HFMQIADEITRR
+293 HFIQIADEITRR
-305 YHEGGARVVLIA
+305 YQEGGARVVLIA

-325 TSSKRLAIQLMT
+325 TSSKRLAIQLIT
-337 NYIVPKVIELD
+337 NCIVPKVIELD

-354 DRTPRDETGDYDFE
+354 DRTPHDESGDYDYE
-368 SLYSLDLE
+368 SLYALDLE
-376 QFNKDVTDLLAGKEV
+376 QFNQDVTNLLAGKEV

-404 YLGNTLKLEEGDIL
+404 YLGNTLKLNKGDIL

-426 NPELTHLIPE
+426 NPELTRHIPE
-436 EQKFRVFVSALT
+436 DQKFRLFVSALT

-462 NRLLRRIIRDHKY
+462 NRLLRRIIRDHQY
-475 RGSSAQ
+475 RGASALD
-481 QTIQRW
+481 TIKRW
-487 ASVRRG
+487 PSVRRG
-493 EDKWIMP
+493 EEKWIMP

-514 FELSVMKNYA
+514 FELSVMRNYA

-531 PTNTPE
+531 PSNVPE
-537 YAEASRL
+537 YAEATRL
-544 IKFLSYFEPLDEKDI
+544 IKFLNYFEPLDEKDI

>member
-1 MIFLYLCGLIILS
+1 
-14 TMKRNVELKVF
+14 MKRNAELKVF

-33 DIDGGEALIDLYDI
+33 DIEGGDTLIDLYET
-47 IKGRLGLQGE
+47 IKGRLGLQGD
-57 AVCVLVNNKVEDLH
+57 AVCVLVNNKVEDLL

-78 HIEFLD
+78 HIEFID
-84 ITSNAGYRV
+84 MTNNAGYRV
-93 FTRSLCM
+93 MTRSLCM

-129 KHEEEFLTPEI
+129 KHEEEFLTPEV
-140 IAQLKARMIEII
+140 IAQLKQRMVEII
-152 DADFPFVRRE
+152 DADIKFVRRE

-175 GLKDKVRILES
+175 GLKDKVRLLEG

-194 YKLDDIIDSFYGPLV
+194 YKLDDIVDSFYGPLV

-221 PYEQGMLLLGPDRK
+221 PYEKGMLLLGPDRK
-235 QIDKVATWE
+235 DLNKVIAWE
-244 PQPKLFQAFTDHI
+244 PQPKLFHAFTDYI
-257 NFNKIIR
+257 NFNKIIH
-264 LGDVGELNRAIK
+264 LGDVGELNKAIR

-293 HFMQIADEITRR
+293 HFIQIADEITRR
-305 YHEGGARVVLIA
+305 YHDGGARVVLIA

-325 TSSKRLAIQLMT
+325 TSSKRLAIQLIT
-337 NYIVPKVIELD
+337 NCIVPKVIELD

-354 DRTPRDETGDYDFE
+354 DRTPRDESGDYDYE

-376 QFNKDVTDLLAGKEV
+376 QFNQDVTDLLAGKEV

-404 YLGNTLKLEEGDIL
+404 YLGNTLKLNEGDIL

-426 NPELTHLIPE
+426 NPELTSHIPE
-436 EQKFRVFVSALT
+436 EQKFRIFVSALT
-448 TLSIDDH
+448 TLNIDDH

-462 NRLLRRIIRDHKY
+462 NRLLRRIIRDHQY
-475 RGSSAQ
+475 RGASALD
-481 QTIQRW
+481 TIKRW
-487 ASVRRG
+487 PSVRRG

-514 FELSVMKNYA
+514 FELAVMKNYA

-531 PTNTPE
+531 PSNVPE
-537 YAEASRL
+537 YAEATRL
-544 IKFLSYFEPLDEKDI
+544 IKFLNYFEPLDEKDI

>member
-1 MIFLYLCGLIILS
+1 
-14 TMKRNVELKVF
+14 MKKYDELKVY
-25 CKNTNEYI
+25 CKNIGEYI
-33 DIDGGEALIDLYDI
+33 SIDGGDTLIDLYDT
-47 IKGRLGLQGE
+47 IKGRLGLKGE
-57 AVCVLVNNKVEDLH
+57 AVCVLVNNKVEDLQ

-78 HIEFLD
+78 HVEFLD
-84 ITSNAGYRV
+84 ITNNAGYRV
-93 FTRSLCM
+93 MTRSLCM

-129 KHEEEFLTPEI
+129 KHEEKFLTTEVI
-140 IAQLKARMIEII
+140 DNLKQRMSEII
-152 DADFPFVRRE
+152 DADIPFLRRE

-175 GLKDKVRILES
+175 GLKDKVRLLES

-194 YKLDDIIDSFYGPLV
+194 YKLDNIIDSFFGPLV
-209 PSTGMLKVFDLV
+209 PSTGLLKVFDLI
-221 PYEQGMLLLGPDRK
+221 PYEEGMLLLGPDRTT
-235 QIDKVATWE
+235 IDKVVQWQ
-244 PQPKLFQAFTDHI
+244 PQPKLFQAFTDYI

-264 LGDVGELNRAIK
+264 LGDVGELNSAIK
-276 AGYAPLLINVV
+276 AGYAPLLINVM

-293 HFMQIADEITRR
+293 HFIQIADEITRR
-305 YHEGGARVVLIA
+305 YKQGGARVVLIA

-325 TSSKRLAIQLMT
+325 TSSKRLAIQLLT
-337 NYIVPKVIELD
+337 NCIVPKVVELD
-348 NYFVNR
+348 NYFINR
-354 DRTPRDETGDYDFE
+354 DRTPRDESGDYDYE
-368 SLYSLDLE
+368 SLYALDLE

-391 AMPTYN
+391 PMPTYN

-418 LMEGIHGL
+418 LLEGIHGL
-426 NPELTHLIPE
+426 NPELTRLIPE
-436 EQKFRVFVSALT
+436 KQKFRIFVSALT

-462 NRLLRRIIRDHKY
+462 NRLLRRIIRDYQY
-475 RGSSAQ
+475 RGSSAL

-487 ASVRRG
+487 PSVRRG
-493 EDKWIMP
+493 ENKWIMP
-500 FHENADA
+500 FNENADA

-514 FELSVMKNYA
+514 FELSAMKNHA
-524 LPILQQV
+524 LPILEQV
-531 PTNTPE
+531 PSSTPE

-544 IKFLSYFEPLDEKDI
+544 IKFLNYFEPLDEKDI

>member
-1 MIFLYLCGLIILS
+1 
-14 TMKRNVELKVF
+14 MKKYDELKVF

-33 DIDGGEALIDLYDI
+33 NIDGGETLIEVYDT
-47 IKGRLGLQGE
+47 IKFRMGLKGD

-93 FTRSLCM
+93 MTRSLCM
-100 VLYKALNDLYPG
+100 VLYKALNDLFPG

-129 KHEEEFLTPEI
+129 KHEEEFLSPEVI
-140 IAQLKARMIEII
+140 SQLKQRMTEII
-152 DADFPFVRRE
+152 DADIPFQRRE

-175 GLKDKVRILES
+175 GLKDKVRLLEG
-186 INQLYTVY
+186 INLLYTVY
-194 YKLDDIIDSFYGPLV
+194 YKLDDIIDSFFGPLV

-221 PYEQGMLLLGPDRK
+221 PYERGMLLLGPDRK
-235 QIDKVATWE
+235 QLDQVVKWE
-244 PQPKLFQAFTDHI
+244 PQPKLYHAFTDYI

-276 AGYAPLLINVV
+276 GGYAPLLINVV

-293 HFMQIADEITRR
+293 HFIQIADEITRR
-305 YHEGGARVVLIA
+305 YHNGGARVVLIA

-325 TSSKRLAIQLMT
+325 TSSKRLAIQLIT
-337 NYIVPKVIELD
+337 NCIVPKVIELD

-354 DRTPRDETGDYDFE
+354 DRTPRDETGDYDYE
-368 SLYSLDLE
+368 SLYALDLE

-391 AMPTYN
+391 AIPTYN

-404 YLGNTLKLEEGDIL
+404 YLGNTLKLADGDIL

-426 NPELTHLIPE
+426 NPELTALIPE
-436 EQKFRVFVSALT
+436 EQKFRLFVSALT

-462 NRLLRRIIRDHKY
+462 NRLLRRIIRDHMY
-475 RGSSAQ
+475 RGSNAL

-487 ASVRRG
+487 PSVRRG

-531 PTNTPE
+531 PSNVPE

-544 IKFLSYFEPLDEKDI
+544 MKFLSYFEPLDEKEI